1 MKTPTLLSKKT
12 ALQTKKSSGFN
23 NNWNLL
29 WFMILNQW
37 SEYLKA
43 YNSRD
48 DTIGAGFTL
57 LKEHYDVHRFHPP
70 LIYGRRGDADV
81 GEGISL
87 CRVFSYLQ
95 FISSFLYLF
104 KGIAKKN
111 GQKIYLLIT
120 YELPIISARAVPQ
133 QINFFNNHSKFFSK
147 NFIVF
152 YFLSWRIGSVQ
163 ELIKW

>member
-1 MKTPTLLSKKT
+1 M
-12 ALQTKKSSGFN
+12 
-23 NNWNLL
+23 
-29 WFMILNQW
+29 
-37 SEYLKA
+37 KA

-87 CRVFSYLQ
+87 CRVC
-95 FISSFLYLF
+95 INAIKSFFLIKCF

-133 QINFFNNHSKFFSK
+133 QINFFNNHSNFFNNEFHS
-147 NFIVF
+147 F
-152 YFLSWRIGSVQ
+152 FLF
-163 ELIKW
+163 

>member
-1 MKTPTLLSKKT
+1 MKTPTLLPKKT

-95 FISSFLYLF
+95 FISFLLHF
-104 KGIAKKN
+104 LRESPKKMD
-111 GQKIYLLIT
+111 KKSIC
-120 YELPIISARAVPQ
+120 
-133 QINFFNNHSKFFSK
+133 
-147 NFIVF
+147 
-152 YFLSWRIGSVQ
+152 
-163 ELIKW
+163 